1 MGAELYKEVVK
12 PRYFS
17 SMEFLIGIVCSLV
30 LLGILNF
37 IGYIMKAQTSIV
49 DIMTIIIFGCIIYY
63 VIRKNHIYYK
73 YMIIGEEFIVQQIIG
88 IRESV
93 VFNIHME
100 QIDKISST
108 ECPCFKKEQKD
119 QYKAKMKFLSCS
131 KEKKTYYGIYHESG
145 EKYLFVFQP
154 SEKLIQLLNKKID
167 HCVKS
172 NE

>member
-1 MGAELYKEVVK
+1 VGAELYKEVVK

-49 DIMTIIIFGCIIYY
+49 DVVTIITFGGIIYY

-73 YMIIGEEFIVQQIIG
+73 YMLIGEEFIVQQIIG
-88 IRESV
+88 SRESV
-93 VFNIHME
+93 ILNIHMT

-108 ECPCFKKEQKD
+108 DCPCFKKEQKD

-131 KEKKTYYGIYHESG
+131 KAQKSYYGIYLEDG
-145 EKYLFVFQP
+145 QKYFFMFQP
-154 SEKLIQLLNKKID
+154 SEKLLQLLNKKINY
-167 HCVKS
+167 CANS
-172 NE
+172 TI